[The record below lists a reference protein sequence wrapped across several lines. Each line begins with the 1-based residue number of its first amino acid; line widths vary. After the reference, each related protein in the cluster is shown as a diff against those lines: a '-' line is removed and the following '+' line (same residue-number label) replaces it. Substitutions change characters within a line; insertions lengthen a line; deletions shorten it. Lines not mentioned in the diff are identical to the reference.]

1 MNESNIKKLLLA
13 SLVIVIFGIF
23 ILVASPNAEEGQIV
37 ITVSAAS
44 SLTEAFTDIA
54 REYEAANPDTKVEL
68 NLAGSGTL
76 RTQIE
81 SGAPVDVFASAS
93 EEDMDILSQKN
104 LIEET
109 SRKDFAANTLVMVIP
124 KNSGSKSPKN
134 LKDLTADSVEKIAVG
149 NPESAPV
156 GEYTKQALET
166 AGVWDKIE
174 SKVVFAENVKQ
185 VLTYVETGEV
195 DAGFVYVTD
204 AESGKK
210 SLYEIAYTVPVNE
223 PISYP
228 IAVVKSSENKDEIQ
242 DEERDKGKNKEKAQG
257 FVDFV
262 TGSRGQE
269 ILTEYG
275 FKLPDNKNK
284 K

>member
-1 MNESNIKKLLLA
+1 MNESDIKKLLLPG
-13 SLVIVIFGIF
+13 LVIVIFGIF
-23 ILVASPNAEEGQIV
+23 ILVASPNTEERQTT

-44 SLTEAFTDIA
+44 SLTEAFTAIA
-54 REYEAANPDTKVEL
+54 REYEAANPGTKVEL

-93 EEDMDILSQKN
+93 EKDMDILSEKN
-104 LIEET
+104 LIEEN

-124 KNSGSKSPKN
+124 KNSGSKSLKN
-134 LKDLTADSVEKIAVG
+134 LKDLTAEGVEKIAVG

-166 AGVWDKIE
+166 AGVWNKIE
-174 SKVVFAENVKQ
+174 NKVVFAENVKQ

-210 SLYEIAYTVPVNE
+210 SLYEIAYIVPVNE

-242 DEERDKGKNKEKAQG
+242 NEEKSEEENKEKAQE

-262 TGSRGQE
+262 TGNRGQE

-275 FKLPDNKNK
+275 FKLPENKDQK
-284 K
+284 